1 MKTRVCCKYFVPNCR
16 SIPVPIRSF
25 LIFTL
30 IFIVINHITL
40 LTCFFVYFLEYLLLF
55 LDEETNN
62 FQIAKG
68 QPQGFTLLL
77 LAFFANFSLTLLLK
91 VMLIKKGVH
100 S

>member
-1 MKTRVCCKYFVPNCR
+1 M
-16 SIPVPIRSF
+16 
-25 LIFTL
+25 
-30 IFIVINHITL
+30 
-40 LTCFFVYFLEYLLLF
+40 
-55 LDEETNN
+55 DEETNN

-91 VMLIKKGVH
+91 VLLIKKGVH